1 MVERPFSPSPCAMS
15 GESNLTKLA
24 KESNQDK
31 YRIRKPNM
39 LFSNINYTYFEPQF
53 FQHKNKQTKL
63 EIQL

>member
-1 MVERPFSPSPCAMS
+1 MS